1 MTKKCPFLR
10 EYKVL
15 RLIEDE
21 SRVIFKCDLGKALLK
36 PRDLN
41 EKWAC
46 GGCSVPYVLGNSP
59 CRYIKP
65 GKDFLFRGSSYTFF
79 VCELLDIKLES
90 PEEFC
95 KFYCRHYIPKN

>member
-1 MTKKCPFLR
+1 MISKCPFLR